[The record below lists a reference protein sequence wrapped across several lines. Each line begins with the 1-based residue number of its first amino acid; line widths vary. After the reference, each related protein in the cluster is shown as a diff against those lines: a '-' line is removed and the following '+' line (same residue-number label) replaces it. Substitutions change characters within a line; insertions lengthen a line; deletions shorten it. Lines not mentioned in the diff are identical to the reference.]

1 MSHSAPLSAPSS
13 SPESLPVNPPENKPE
28 NKPDFSEYTPMLQ
41 QFLEVKQQYPQT
53 LLLYRMGDFYETFF
67 EDARIAARELEIT
80 LTSREAGKGQRIE
93 MAGIP
98 YHALEAYL
106 PRLIQK
112 GYKVAICE
120 QMELPKPGKLVR
132 REVVRVIT
140 PGTLIEGS
148 MLQDKHNNYLAALT
162 CSRNAYGLAYVDIST
177 GTFRLTQISGE
188 QADDLIM
195 RELAGLEV
203 AELLLPSSRPWQ
215 EQAVQETSWSKV
227 VADPATVTWES
238 ELVFDH
244 KAASERLKRHFGV
257 VSLESFGCQDMPLGV
272 AAAGAILHYLAQTQ
286 MTALKQ
292 IQHLSSYQL
301 TRFMILD
308 RSTRRNLE
316 LLRTSRENT
325 FSGSLLWVLDQTRT
339 AMGARLLRD
348 WINHPLLSINEIEG
362 RLEAVSELY
371 DAHELRQELRET
383 LDDIRDLERLAARVA
398 TQAASPREL
407 KSLAESLLKL
417 PALAQQLVQ
426 TRCSLFDG
434 LRTIAEDLQ
443 ILAED
448 ILRDL
453 VDSPPLK
460 IQDGGIFKDGVHPEL
475 DELRVLIR
483 GGKSWISDL
492 EASERERTGIRSL
505 KVSYNKAFGYFI
517 EITHAN
523 ASNVPDDYIRKQTL
537 TNAERYITPAL
548 KEKEASVLNAD
559 EQIKQLEYQLYALMR
574 NQVQVHTSRLQAIAR
589 DVAALDVISSLA
601 EVAVQNRFVR
611 PQLSADSVL
620 QIRGGRH
627 PVIEKTLPAGQFVPN
642 DIALDTHEER
652 LIILTGPNMSGKSS
666 FMRQTGLIV
675 LLAQMGSFV
684 PAESALVG
692 ICDRIFTRVGAV
704 DDIATGQST
713 FMVEMMETSNI
724 LHHASERSLIL
735 LDEIGRGTSTFDGV
749 SIAWSVSEYIAS
761 NINARTLFAT
771 HYHELNRLSETSPC
785 VKNYQVSVQEN
796 ADGIVFLHKVVP
808 GGADRSYGI
817 EVARLAGLPTQ
828 VLTRARDLLN
838 DIEKRSRIQSGLMK
852 KGRGIGPEPDTVQLS
867 LFGE

>member
-1 MSHSAPLSAPSS
+1 MSHSVPEAPPQD
-13 SPESLPVNPPENKPE
+13 
-28 NKPDFSEYTPMLQ
+28 KPDFSEYTPMLQ

-80 LTSREAGKGQRIE
+80 LTSREAGKGQRID
-93 MAGIP
+93 MAGVP
-98 YHALEAYL
+98 HHALEAYL

-140 PGTLIEGS
+140 PGTLLEGS

-188 QADDLIM
+188 QADDLIQ

-203 AELLLPSSRPWQ
+203 AELLLPSSRPWT
-215 EQAVQETSWSKV
+215 ERAVQETAWAKIV
-227 VADPATVTWES
+227 PDPATVTWES
-238 ELVFDH
+238 ELVFDL

-286 MTALKQ
+286 MTALQQ
-292 IQHLSSYQL
+292 IQHLSTYQL

-325 FSGSLLWVLDQTRT
+325 YEGSLLWVLDQTRT
-339 AMGARLLRD
+339 AMGARLMRD
-348 WINHPLLSINEIEG
+348 WINHPLLSPAEIEG
-362 RLEAVSELY
+362 RLDAVTELY
-371 DAHELRQELRET
+371 DAEELRAELRET
-383 LDDIRDLERLAARVA
+383 LDDVRDIERLAARVA

-407 KSLAESLLKL
+407 KSLSESLLKL
-417 PALAQQLVQ
+417 PALAQQLHP
-426 TRCSLFDG
+426 THSALFQG
-434 LRTIAEDLQ
+434 LRVVEEDLQ
-443 ILAED
+443 VLAED

-475 DELRVLIR
+475 DDLRVLIR
-483 GGKSWISDL
+483 GGKSWIAEL

-523 ASNVPDDYIRKQTL
+523 AASVPDDYIRKQTL

-548 KEKEASVLNAD
+548 KEKEAAVLNAD
-559 EQIKQLEYQLYALMR
+559 EQIKQLEYQLFVLLR
-574 NQVQVHTSRLQAIAR
+574 NQVQAHISRLQAIAR
-589 DVAALDVISSLA
+589 DVATLDVVASLA
-601 EVAVQNRFVR
+601 EVAVQNRYIR
-611 PQLSADSVL
+611 PKLVSESVL
-620 QIRGGRH
+620 TIQGGRH

-642 DIALDTHEER
+642 DMALNTQDER

-666 FMRQTGLIV
+666 YMRQTGLIV
-675 LLAQMGSFV
+675 LMAQMGSYV
-684 PAESALVG
+684 PADSAIVG

-724 LHHASERSLIL
+724 LHHASERSVIL

-761 NINARTLFAT
+761 HINARTLFAT
-771 HYHELNRLSETSPC
+771 HYHELNRLSENAPG

-796 ADGIVFLHKVVP
+796 VDGIVFLHKVVP

-817 EVARLAGLPTQ
+817 EVARLAGLPQQ
-828 VLTRARDLLN
+828 VLSRARDLLN

-852 KGRGIGPEPDTVQLS
+852 KGRGNGPEPDTVQLS